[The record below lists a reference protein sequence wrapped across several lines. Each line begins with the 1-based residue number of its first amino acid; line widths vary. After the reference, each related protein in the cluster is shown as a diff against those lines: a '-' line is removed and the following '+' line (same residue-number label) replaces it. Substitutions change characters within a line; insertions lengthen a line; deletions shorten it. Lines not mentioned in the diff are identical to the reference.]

1 MAGNILPILLLSG
14 AAAMVMKKKKKRA
27 KTTEQAPPQ
36 APDEPPFPTGEDDG
50 EPPPPESG
58 MSSGTFEGPAP
69 GQVVES
75 GVERHYTGAYPWKIL
90 FTLEGDYAAHYYPM
104 GHMGPHEEVARGE
117 TKEDAIEAFKFW
129 ATNEDRRKRNL
140 PPLLIAK
147 PVPSTI
153 DNKENNGEGGGLAGS

>member
-1 MAGNILPILLLSG
+1 MAGNILPILLLGG
-14 AAAMVMKKKKKRA
+14 AAAVAMKKKKKKRT
-27 KTTEQAPPQ
+27 TTEQESPE
-36 APDEPPFPTGEDDG
+36 APDELPFPTGDG
-50 EPPPPESG
+50 ES
-58 MSSGTFEGPAP
+58 EGPAP

-153 DNKENNGEGGGLAGS
+153 DNKENNGEGGGLAGN